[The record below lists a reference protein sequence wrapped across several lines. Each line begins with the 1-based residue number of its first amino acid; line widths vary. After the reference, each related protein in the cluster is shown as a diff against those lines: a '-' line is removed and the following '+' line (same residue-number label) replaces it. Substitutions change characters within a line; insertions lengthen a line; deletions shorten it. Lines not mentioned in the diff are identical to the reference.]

1 MDSIVDAFFPIINF
15 IEGESK
21 DLDGYLA
28 DPLGDA
34 MRYHSS
40 PEEDA
45 TIVDRQRH
53 NSKQSHRKVKVP
65 QMQTYHSL
73 PGPFRRFPLPA
84 GIISFVPSSILQ
96 TNTRILVKHI
106 TLSSHGQVRREQYAY
121 PSEARRLGEALGASL
136 PFEPKQLVKRMGDN
150 RKLVTGMTRLLAPKT
165 DVVRGM
171 RKRSRETGDMSM
183 YLGDLQGA
191 LNCLLVSYEAEV
203 VCCCTDHIVTMQ
215 QTLNFYEA
223 ILSHNHPVLVGIL
236 RLASQSAKS
245 RNDKVCMQSMKLPAL
260 ELTCFR

>member
-21 DLDGYLA
+21 ELDGYLA

-45 TIVDRQRH
+45 SIVDRKWH
-53 NSKQSHRKVKVP
+53 NSKQFHRKVKVR
-65 QMQTYHSL
+65 QTQTYHSL
-73 PGPFRRFPLPA
+73 PGPLRRFPLPA
-84 GIISFVPSSILQ
+84 PLIPFVPSSILQ

-121 PSEARRLGEALGASL
+121 PSKARRLGEALGASL

-150 RKLVTGMTRLLAPKT
+150 RKLVTGMSRLLAPKT

-183 YLGDLQGA
+183 YLGDLQGMPFA
-191 LNCLLVSYEAEV
+191 NICAG
-203 VCCCTDHIVTMQ
+203 M
-215 QTLNFYEA
+215 
-223 ILSHNHPVLVGIL
+223 
-236 RLASQSAKS
+236 R
-245 RNDKVCMQSMKLPAL
+245 
-260 ELTCFR
+260 